1 MIQSIFAR
9 LRQRRRLLLREL
21 IVLACA
27 LALGLGYSRWNAD
40 SYLPS
45 LDGNV

>member
-9 LRQRRRLLLREL
+9 LRPRRRQLLRAL

-27 LALGLGYSRWNAD
+27 RALGRGYSRWNA
-40 SYLPS
+40 
-45 LDGNV
+45 VC

>member
-1 MIQSIFAR
+1 MRQSIFAR

-27 LALGLGYSRWNAD
+27 LALGLG
-40 SYLPS
+40 
-45 LDGNV
+45 